1 MTQCLL
7 QKVIITWRQVTP
19 PFIPVLSF
27 DHCGKVG
34 RENSNPIQSGKSV
47 GMGLAVSD
55 SGATTRMLARN
66 AVRSSSLC

>member
-1 MTQCLL
+1 VPRTEGHNYLEANDTSIYPGAEGL
-7 QKVIITWRQVTP
+7 TILVRSVK
-19 PFIPVLSF
+19 
-27 DHCGKVG
+27 K
-34 RENSNPIQSGKSV
+34 NSNLIQSGKSV

>member
-1 MTQCLL
+1 VPLTDGRNYLEASD
-7 QKVIITWRQVTP
+7 T
-19 PFIPVLSF
+19 SF
-27 DHCGKVG
+27 YPGAEALTIVVRSVEK
-34 RENSNPIQSGKSV
+34 NSNLIQSGKSV